1 MHFYQNDIQG
11 RHFALWGLAFKPN
24 TDDMREAPSLS
35 VIDQLHSNGSTVSA
49 YDPIC
54 NAQAQEM
61 FRDNPTITFSSD
73 RYSALNDADGLII
86 VTEWKEFRTLDLMEV
101 KKRMKGTV
109 IFDGRN
115 IYDPAVLNEAGF
127 TYYGVGRSSRT

>member
-1 MHFYQNDIQG
+1 MRALYQIGKIHQYDSRLLSAVDEVNTAQKQVLVEKILHFYQNNIQG

-35 VIDQLHSNGSTVSA
+35 VIEQLHSNGSTVSA

-86 VTEWKEFRTLDLMEV
+86 VTEWKEFRTLVLMEV
-101 KKRMKGTV
+101 
-109 IFDGRN
+109 
-115 IYDPAVLNEAGF
+115 
-127 TYYGVGRSSRT
+127 